1 MGHSCASCRARGLRL
16 NRLSLH
22 CIAAHRTRE
31 SIVSTSNIANR
42 PLNCRRSGDRMT
54 FRIAERMSRL
64 GTESAFEVLAHARRL
79 EAEGRSIIHLEI
91 GEPDFA
97 TPGNITDAAV
107 RAMRDGATHYTPA
120 SGIPAVREA
129 TAQYVSKHHGVPTRA
144 ENIVITP
151 GSKNILL
158 FALLIL
164 VEEGD
169 EVIVPDPGYPIY
181 RSLVNFIG
189 AKPVSLPVRQT
200 NDFRVDPEEL
210 RSLVTSRT
218 RLLIVNSPQNP
229 TGGVLTRED
238 CEAIARIAEDHDL
251 LVLSDEI
258 YNRLVYDG
266 EHTSLYALDGMANR
280 TILLDGLSKA
290 WAMCGWRL
298 GFGAMPV
305 EIARRMDTLM
315 INSSS
320 CAAAFTQWAAVEAF
334 ESAESDAAVD
344 EMVAEFHQR
353 RDILVDALQELPGFR
368 CHRPQG
374 AFYVFPDI
382 TETGWDEHELA
393 NALLD
398 EVGVAVL
405 RGSSFGPHGAGH
417 IRLSYANSVE
427 NLKAATDRIATFL
440 GAGVAR

>member
-1 MGHSCASCRARGLRL
+1 
-16 NRLSLH
+16 
-22 CIAAHRTRE
+22 
-31 SIVSTSNIANR
+31 
-42 PLNCRRSGDRMT
+42 MT

-97 TPGNITDAAV
+97 TPQNIIDAAV
-107 RAMRDGATHYTPA
+107 RALNDGATHYTPA
-120 SGIPAVREA
+120 SGIPQVREA
-129 TAQYVSKHHGVPTRA
+129 TARYITKRTGVPTA
-144 ENIVITP
+144 TENVVLTP

-181 RSLVNFIG
+181 RSLVDFIG
-189 AKPVSLPVRQT
+189 GKAVSIPVRQE
-200 NDFRVDPEEL
+200 NSFRIDPAEL
-210 RSLVTSRT
+210 RSLVTDRT
-218 RLLIVNSPQNP
+218 RVLIVNSPANP
-229 TGGVLTRED
+229 TGGVLTQDD
-238 CEAIARIAEDHDL
+238 CDQVAKIAMEHDL
-251 LVLSDEI
+251 VVISDEI

-266 EHTSLYALDGMANR
+266 SHVSLYTIDGMAER

-334 ESAESDAAVD
+334 ESPESDAAVTT
-344 EMVAEFHQR
+344 MVAEFHKR
-353 RDILVDALQELPGFR
+353 RDILIEALSRMPGVR
-368 CHRPQG
+368 CHSPEG

-382 TETGWDEHELA
+382 TETGWDDRELA

-427 NLKAATDRIATFL
+427 NLTEAADRIATFL
-440 GAGVAR
+440 GAAVRT

>member
-1 MGHSCASCRARGLRL
+1 
-16 NRLSLH
+16 
-22 CIAAHRTRE
+22 
-31 SIVSTSNIANR
+31 
-42 PLNCRRSGDRMT
+42 MT

-97 TPGNITDAAV
+97 TPQNIIDAAV
-107 RAMRDGATHYTPA
+107 RALNDGATHYTPA
-120 SGIPAVREA
+120 SGIPQVREA
-129 TAQYVSKHHGVPTRA
+129 TARYITKRTGVPTA
-144 ENIVITP
+144 TENVVLTP

-181 RSLVNFIG
+181 RSLVDFIG
-189 AKPVSLPVRQT
+189 GTAVSLPVRQE
-200 NDFRVDPEEL
+200 NSFRIDPAEL
-210 RSLVTSRT
+210 RSLVTDRT
-218 RLLIVNSPQNP
+218 RVLIVNSPANP
-229 TGGVLTRED
+229 TGGVLTQED
-238 CEAIARIAEDHDL
+238 CEQVAKIAMEHDL
-251 LVLSDEI
+251 VVISDEI
-258 YNRLVYDG
+258 YNRLVYG
-266 EHTSLYALDGMANR
+266 GSHVSLYAIDGMAER

-305 EIARRMDTLM
+305 EIAKRMDTLM

-334 ESAESDAAVD
+334 ESPESDAAVTT
-344 EMVAEFHQR
+344 MVAEFHKR
-353 RDILVDALQELPGFR
+353 RDILIEALSRMPGVR
-368 CHRPQG
+368 CHSPEG

-382 TETGWDEHELA
+382 TETGWDDRELA

-427 NLKAATDRIATFL
+427 NLTEAADRIATFL
-440 GAGVAR
+440 GAAVRT